1 MSSTLLKVKIKK
13 KILKVNS
20 GVEGEKYYGSAV
32 IRQSIYGVQNKFHED
47 SSKGDG
53 S

>member
-32 IRQSIYGVQNKFHED
+32 IRQSIDGMQNKFHEA
-47 SSKGDG
+47 SSNGDG